1 MTIKQA
7 VILCGGLGTRL
18 GRITKRIPKPLVVVN
33 NLTVLEH
40 IIKNL
45 SRYGITEVLLL
56 CHYKSDLFKKKFH
69 NKFYFNIKIKCIIE
83 KSLLGSSGALL
94 NAKKYLKNNFFFV
107 MVILCLTLIFVIF
120 F

>member
-33 NLTVLEH
+33 NHTVLEH

-45 SRYGITEVLLL
+45 SRYGITEVL
-56 CHYKSDLFKKKFH
+56 F
-69 NKFYFNIKIKCIIE
+69 
-83 KSLLGSSGALL
+83 
-94 NAKKYLKNNFFFV
+94 
-107 MVILCLTLIFVIF
+107 TLPL
-120 F
+120 